1 MPALSA
7 GSCFSRTKMTRL
19 ISRKEYTLTRKP
31 PVPVFLAKFLGWLLP
46 FSFPNA
52 LRPLLLRAAG
62 AHVGE
67 KVYIGKLC
75 VFDDNFPELLTIE
88 DHAIISSGCLIFA
101 HDVSTEEATVGKI
114 TIKRGAYIGMGAMI
128 LPGVTIGENAIVGAG
143 AVVTKDV
150 EPNTIVVGVPACPIK
165 RSSEPR
171 LARGR

>member
-1 MPALSA
+1 MAKLV
-7 GSCFSRTKMTRL
+7 
-19 ISRKEYTLTRKP
+19 SRKEYKSTRKP
-31 PVPVFLAKFLGWLLP
+31 PVPVFLSKLLGWFLP
-46 FSFPNA
+46 FSFPNK

-62 AHVGE
+62 ARVGE

-88 DHAIISSGCLIFA
+88 DHAVISSGCMIFA
-101 HDVSTEEATVGKI
+101 HDVSTEEATVGEI

-128 LPGVTIGENAIVGAG
+128 LPGVTIGEKAIVGAG

-150 EPNTIVVGVPACPIK
+150 APGTVVVGVPARPIER
-165 RSSEPR
+165 RSGPR